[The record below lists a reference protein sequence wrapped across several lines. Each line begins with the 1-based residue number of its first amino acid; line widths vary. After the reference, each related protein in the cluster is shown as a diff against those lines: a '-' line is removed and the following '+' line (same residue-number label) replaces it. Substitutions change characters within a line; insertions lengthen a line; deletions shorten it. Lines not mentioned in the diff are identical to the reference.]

1 MSKPNPYCSKCS
13 GRGWYKGPY
22 YGNLQP
28 SVEMMACEDCNTVGK
43 PTVAEVVFIGV
54 CFVALFTLMIVGAQ

>member
-1 MSKPNPYCSKCS
+1 MTKNNPYCPRCQ

-43 PTVAEVVFIGV
+43 PSRWELAFLAFAFIL
-54 CFVALFTLMIVGAQ
+54 LFTLMIVGAR